1 MSKRKSHSTPK
12 DIPHVESQTFAKN
25 AKQNTVPVRVGR
37 VPRPQNP
44 VKGKN

>member
-1 MSKRKSHSTPK
+1 MQKRKSPSTPQG
-12 DIPHVESQTFAKN
+12 IPHVESQTFAKN

-37 VPRPQNP
+37 VLQPQNP